1 MFRRHYLTGVLVL
14 LSIAAGSAVA
24 SAAETGDQDSAGQL
38 NTRDCLSL

>member
-24 SAAETGDQDSAGQL
+24 SAAEDQDSAGQL

>member
-24 SAAETGDQDSAGQL
+24 KCCRDRDQDSAGQL

>member
-24 SAAETGDQDSAGQL
+24 SAAETGTKTVPDSSI
-38 NTRDCLSL
+38 TRDCLSL